1 MQFTDRKMLITE
13 CENKK
18 PYLLNHLDP
27 TRNEAK
33 KEKKKERTRKQERF
47 SNCDVL
53 YLRI

>member
-33 KEKKKERTRKQERF
+33 KEKKKKEQENKKDSVTAMYF
-47 SNCDVL
+47 T
-53 YLRI
+53 